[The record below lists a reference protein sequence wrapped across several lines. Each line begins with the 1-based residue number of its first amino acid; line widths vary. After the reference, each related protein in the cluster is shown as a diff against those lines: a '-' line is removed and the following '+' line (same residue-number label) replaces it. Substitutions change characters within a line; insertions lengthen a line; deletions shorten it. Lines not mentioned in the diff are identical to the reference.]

1 MDCKHE
7 EYDME
12 GRHCKLSHCAK
23 GVGMRCKR
31 DYSEW
36 CDCYESINGK
46 KKYRNDPLK
55 PPKTGSNAKKEPKNI
70 YHYVVEKDTYAIR
83 KDASTNDG
91 EFVKLLNE
99 EIKQLVNNFF
109 FEYIKGYCIKQSE
122 LAEDTKQYCEQKSVE
137 MLKSGDHLNHN
148 LNWKNAAYFDG
159 QIIAYKNVIGV
170 LEDVLKS
177 NNCLGD
183 DIKK

>member
-12 GRHCKLSHCAK
+12 GKHYKLSHCAK
-23 GVGMRCKR
+23 GVGMRCKK
-31 DYSEW
+31 DYGEW
-36 CDCYESINGK
+36 CSCYESINK
-46 KKYRNDPLK
+46 KKRK
-55 PPKTGSNAKKEPKNI
+55 PKCKKFIPMPPVKPAKTE
-70 YHYVVEKDTYAIR
+70 EKDTYAIR

-91 EFVKLLNE
+91 DFVKLLNAE
-99 EIKQLVNNFF
+99 VKQLVNNLF

-122 LAEDTKQYCEQKSVE
+122 LAEDTKQYCEQKSME
-137 MLKSGDHLNHN
+137 MLKSGDQLNHN

-159 QIIAYKNVIGV
+159 QVTAYKNVINV

-177 NNCLGD
+177 NSVGA
-183 DIKK
+183 DIKND